1 MTDAPKKTTVTNP
14 LRALREVGQSV
25 WLDYIHRGILRSG
38 ELRRLVQ
45 EDGIAGVTSN
55 PTIFDKAISGSTD
68 YDDALAALVAAGKRV
83 DEIYEALVVEDI
95 RGACDVLR
103 PVFDETGGI
112 DGYVSVEVS
121 PLLAYDTAGTIREV
135 RRWSALI
142 ARPNLMV
149 KIPATPEGI
158 PAIEE
163 MIAEGRNINITLIFS
178 LAMYRKVI
186 EAYLR
191 GLERRT
197 SAGQPVDQIA
207 SVASFFV
214 SRIDTEADRRLEARI
229 AADPAAAERARSV
242 LGRVAVANAKLAYQT
257 FREIFTSARFPPLAG
272 RGARLQRPL
281 WASTS
286 TKNPA
291 YPDLLYVEAL
301 VGPDTVDTM
310 PPQTLA
316 AFRDHGRVNPR
327 AVMEDADGA
336 RRVFASLAEL
346 GVNID
351 EVTQTVLDAG
361 VKLFADSFRELRD
374 TIESRRKAMSRA
386 GSARAAG
393 L

>member
-1 MTDAPKKTTVTNP
+1 MTDT
-14 LRALREVGQSV
+14 LRALREAGQSV

-38 ELRRLVQ
+38 ELRRLME

-55 PTIFDKAISGSTD
+55 PTIFERAISGSTD
-68 YDDALAALVAAGKRV
+68 YDEALEALVKAGKST
-83 DEIYEALVVEDI
+83 DEIYDALIVEDI

-103 PVFDETGGI
+103 PVFDATGGA

-121 PLLAYDTAGTIREV
+121 PLLAYDAAGTVREV
-135 RRWSALI
+135 RRWGALI
-142 ARPNLMV
+142 ARPNVMV

-178 LAMYRKVI
+178 LAMYRRVI

-191 GLERRT
+191 GLERRA
-197 SAGQPVDQIA
+197 SAGQPVRRIA

-214 SRIDTEADRRLEARI
+214 SRIDSEADRRLASRI
-229 AADPAAAERARSV
+229 AADPAAAEPARSL
-242 LGRVAVANAKLAYQT
+242 LGRAAIANAKLAYAQ
-257 FREIFTSARFPPLAG
+257 FREIFATPRFQALAA

-301 VGPDTVDTM
+301 IGPDTVDTM
-310 PPQTLA
+310 PPHTLA
-316 AFRDHGRVNPR
+316 AFREHGTVSPR
-327 AVMEDADGA
+327 AVMEDVDGA
-336 RRVFASLAEL
+336 RGVFARLAEL
-346 GVNID
+346 GISID
-351 EVTQTVLDAG
+351 EITQTVLDAG
-361 VKLFADSFRELRD
+361 VKLFADSFRDLRK
-374 TIESRRKAMSRA
+374 TIESRRAALSRT

-393 L
+393 Q